1 MENNHPLILVFYLD
15 AEMMQNREIIQPFAE
30 SVNYMIEQKNANM
43 MAFFLPTTG
52 EERLE
57 CINPVTLSEPD
68 MEKVQQMIK
77 DIQEQFSVGIDLD
90 VKDEEIE
97 LENKPCECG
106 GNCKC
111 ESNE

>member
-15 AEMMQNREIIQPFAE
+15 AEMMRNPEIIQPFAE

-52 EERLE
+52 EEKVE
-57 CINPVTLSEPD
+57 CINPVMLSEPD

-77 DIQEQFSVGIDLD
+77 DIQEQFSVGIDID
-90 VKDEEIE
+90 IPDEEIE
-97 LENKPCECG
+97 LENKPCECNG
-106 GNCKC
+106 DCKC
-111 ESNE
+111 DKNE